1 MHAFIGCRKQ
11 MENRE
16 AVSAETVLKKLIRF
30 SEDWALEDIDELNMM
45 FRSASLFKRMEHC
58 AAGLLSM
65 KNHGLDEPVSDRIS
79 GGVK

>member
-45 FRSASLFKRMEHC
+45 FRSTSLFKRMEH
-58 AAGLLSM
+58 
-65 KNHGLDEPVSDRIS
+65 
-79 GGVK
+79 